1 MNKKQS
7 LFHIAKR
14 DTLPWY
20 KAVLIRGSFRP
31 FNAVSRYLPLAIM
44 QSEDAGFFYHNG
56 FIPSAIRESLIQ
68 DIKERRFARGGSTLS
83 MQLVKNVF
91 LSRNKTIARKLEE
104 MLIVWLIESDH
115 LTSKERMFEVYLNI
129 AEWGPMIYGAA
140 EASRYYFAKEPSQ
153 LNLAEC
159 IFMASII
166 PKPKQVRYCFD
177 GLRLKPY
184 YEDFY
189 RIILDRLVDRG
200 LISSDASRRHF
211 NE

>member
-1 MNKKQS
+1 MRLRAILK
-7 LFHIAKR
+7 IASR
-14 DTLPWY
+14 VIVFC
-20 KAVLIRGSFRP
+20 AVSGQWPETGLRSFEIGPANPSFRP

-115 LTSKERMFEVYLNI
+115 LTSKERMFQVYLNI

-153 LNLAEC
+153 LNLAR
-159 IFMASII
+159 FRQSSF
-166 PKPKQVRYCFD
+166 V
-177 GLRLKPY
+177 
-184 YEDFY
+184 
-189 RIILDRLVDRG
+189 
-200 LISSDASRRHF
+200 ISALLMP
-211 NE
+211 NCLL